1 MSDGKF
7 GRGKNWGNPEEFASL
22 NVRLNTEVHL
32 MVENPESSAVSWLK
46 VGARRLII
54 PTQTVGNMNTLAK
67 EARKF
72 RAEVAPSF
80 DLSVSIAEAE
90 KYLEDFEYIQILA
103 VEPGL
108 GGKEFDP
115 EALERIIFL
124 RGKSRGV
131 KIEVDGGINPET
143 AVRVLE
149 AGADILVSGSYIF
162 GSPDPSL
169 SYKELESLL

>member
-1 MSDGKF
+1 M
-7 GRGKNWGNPEEFASL
+7 